1 MSAALLALFL
11 LALPFPA
18 DQLLARTSAH
28 GAKSAPKAAIVASAW
43 PVRQSGPMPS
53 FPHRAIPIALAAVLI
68 DTIGFGVVIPVLP
81 RLVTQ
86 LGHVDMA
93 KAATIGGWLLATF
106 AITQFFAGPI
116 IGNLSDRFGRRPVLI
131 AAMLAFGIDY
141 GLMAWAPTLAWLFL
155 GRAIAGVAGAIYA
168 PASSVLADVTPP
180 EKRSAT
186 FGLIGAAFGI
196 GFILGPALG
205 GLIAQLGPRAPFIAA
220 SVMALINAVLMM
232 TIMPETL
239 APENRRPFRL
249 RDAHI
254 VGAFRPLFT
263 AGKAGP
269 LLLAWLLWQLAHNV
283 YYATWSFWAAITFG
297 WDSTAIGWSLAFS
310 GLVMATVHGWS
321 ERQGNRSHRRA
332 PRGRGWP
339 YLWNLLILPLRLRVA
354 WLASLCAV
362 PFRRMFG
369 FRVPL
374 DAGPAVAHGRCDT
387 ARRAAG
393 WHVEPWQHRDDRDPA
408 DDDQCPSDRD
418 TSRLSRRC
426 VPACLDSRRARTDH
440 RGYAC
445 SGKPHPGK
453 GTLTL
458 APRPP

>member
-1 MSAALLALFL
+1 
-11 LALPFPA
+11 
-18 DQLLARTSAH
+18 
-28 GAKSAPKAAIVASAW
+28 
-43 PVRQSGPMPS
+43 MPRFS
-53 FPHRAIPIALAAVLI
+53 HRAIPIALAAVLI

-86 LGHVDMA
+86 LGHVDLA
-93 KAATIGGWLLATF
+93 HAATIGGWLLATF
-106 AITQFFAGPI
+106 AITQFFAGPV
-116 IGNLSDRFGRRPVLI
+116 IGNLGDRFGRRPVLL

-141 GLMAWAPTLAWLFL
+141 GLMAWAPTLAWLFV

-168 PASSVLADVTPP
+168 PAASMIADVTPP

-205 GLIAQLGPRAPFIAA
+205 GLIAQLGPRAPFVAA
-220 SVMALINAVLMM
+220 ALMALTNAAVMA

-254 VGAFRPLFT
+254 VGAFRPLFA

-310 GLVMATVHGWS
+310 GMVMAIVQGGLSGKVIARIGERSAVVVGLTSGTCVFLLFAFVSAGWQAYALFLLGGCS
-321 ERQGNRSHRRA
+321 GFVFPAMQGLLSRMVDATRQGALQGGVSSM
-332 PRGRGWP
+332 GS
-339 YLWNLLILPLRLRVA
+339 IVMIVTPLMMTNALAIGTRHGFPGAAFL
-354 WLASLCAV
+354 LAS
-362 PFRRMFG
+362 
-369 FRVPL
+369 
-374 DAGPAVAHGRCDT
+374 
-387 ARRAAG
+387 
-393 WHVEPWQHRDDRDPA
+393 
-408 DDDQCPSDRD
+408 
-418 TSRLSRRC
+418 
-426 VPACLDSRRARTDH
+426 
-440 RGYAC
+440 
-445 SGKPHPGK
+445 
-453 GTLTL
+453 TL
-458 APRPP
+458 AGAALIIVVARVLGQVARPGTASAPA

>member
-310 GLVMATVHGWS
+310 GLVMATVQGGLSGRVIARIGERRAVVVGLTSGTCSFFLFAFASHGW
-321 ERQGNRSHRRA
+321 QA
-332 PRGRGWP
+332 
-339 YLWNLLILPLRLRVA
+339 YALFL
-354 WLASLCAV
+354 
-362 PFRRMFG
+362 FG
-369 FRVPL
+369 
-374 DAGPAVAHGRCDT
+374 
-387 ARRAAG
+387 
-393 WHVEPWQHRDDRDPA
+393 
-408 DDDQCPSDRD
+408 
-418 TSRLSRRC
+418 
-426 VPACLDSRRARTDH
+426 
-440 RGYAC
+440 AC
-445 SGKPHPGK
+445 SGFVFPSMQGLLSRMADATQQGALQGGMSSLGSIVMIVTPLMMTNALAIGTRHGFPGAVFLLASVLA
-453 GTLTL
+453 GLALTIVVTRVL
-458 APRPP
+458 GNLTPAKAP